1 MIAAMQYGKMFLTI
15 GKYWCGKSAVTVIRY
30 SRLFPEMIA
39 DILDSFATEIQQLD
53 ESQPLGKMLSDIHR
67 TTGWFS
73 LGLSLLNKTVT

>member
-1 MIAAMQYGKMFLTI
+1 
-15 GKYWCGKSAVTVIRY
+15 
-30 SRLFPEMIA
+30 MIA

-67 TTGWFS
+67 TTGWFT